1 MTYIYNRENYLFHA
15 GMQYKC
21 TKSPYV
27 KKRLWIITWA
37 LYKLKEYFISNTRL
51 KSILVYILMNKI
63 VIFHFNF
70 MIIRDDVI
78 RQQERLTEVKL
89 QRNINL
95 F

>member
-1 MTYIYNRENYLFHA
+1 
-15 GMQYKC
+15 
-21 TKSPYV
+21 
-27 KKRLWIITWA
+27 
-37 LYKLKEYFISNTRL
+37 
-51 KSILVYILMNKI
+51 MNKI